1 MKANHLRHERMTRK
15 KTSFEFGTK
24 AETLA
29 RLQPLVTKARIPA
42 FLYFS
47 VNQWHTETGKI
58 LAQVGN
64 LTNGCNVIVRSSAI
78 DEDGKD
84 SAMAGLYESVPSIP
98 GHNHD
103 ALRVAVEA
111 VISSYRRKG
120 DREVHDHQV
129 LIQIML
135 EQVLMSGALFTQDLN
150 TGAPYYVI
158 NYDDQSGRTDT
169 VTSGNEYSNRTL
181 YVHRGAVA
189 ALRSKRFK
197 QLLAAVEEL
206 ERFSGSESLD
216 IEFALDNNLQ
226 VHLFQVRPITTKPN
240 WNRGIALRVD
250 QSVRQIQNFVR
261 HRLLPVSGVHGKRSL
276 FGQMPDWNP
285 AEMIGRTPRPLS
297 LSLYRYLITDRA
309 WRQARR
315 KMGYAEP
322 HGMPLMV
329 SLGGQPFIDVRLSF
343 HSYLPMD
350 LPESIGGKLVDAWL
364 DRLTENPHLH
374 DKVEFDVAVT
384 CLTLDFEE
392 RVARQF
398 ADAMLPDEKR
408 IYRDCL
414 RQLTNKLLTNNVA
427 PIADELA
434 RIEYLD
440 TLRVRLLSTK
450 KHPDLATVA
459 SLLEE
464 CIEFGTIPFSIL
476 ARHAFIAQ
484 ALLRSLV
491 ARGVLTERDFG
502 AFQHSIRTVASD
514 LADDTR
520 RLLRGEINRSTFMER
535 YGHLRPGTYDIL
547 SPRYD
552 QREDLFCHAPIDAQ
566 STLEHHEFALSAQQ
580 QSDVSRLLADEQLGI
595 DAKALF
601 VYCRDSIVAREYA
614 KFVFTKNIS
623 DALEAIANWA
633 EQVGLNRDEL
643 SFLDIR
649 EILDT
654 LATAASDS
662 VKSYLR
668 ALSEDG
674 RQRHETTVALRLP
687 QVLCIEQDVEIV
699 PLRIE
704 QPNFITAKLVRGR
717 CIQLHEYEEVE
728 PDISNKIVLI
738 EKADPGFDWIF
749 AYGIQGLITKY
760 GGSNSHMA
768 IRCAE
773 FSIPAAIGCGEQIF
787 DRLEHARAIELNCAE
802 SVIRQV
808 EE

>member
-1 MKANHLRHERMTRK
+1 MTHEK
-15 KTSFEFGTK
+15 ISFEFGTK

-29 RLQPLVTKARIPA
+29 RLQPLVTKSRIPA
-42 FLYFS
+42 FTYFS
-47 VNQWHTETGKI
+47 VQQWQTDAPDI

-64 LTNGCNVIVRSSAI
+64 MTNGCKVIVRSSAS

-84 SAMAGLYESVPSIP
+84 SAMAGLYKSIPSVPSQ
-98 GHNHD
+98 NHA
-103 ALRVAVEA
+103 ALRAAVEA
-111 VISSYRRKG
+111 VISSYRSKG
-120 DREVHDHQV
+120 SREVRNHQV
-129 LIQIML
+129 LVQIML

-189 ALRSKRFK
+189 TLRSERFK
-197 QLLAAVEEL
+197 QLLLAVEEL
-206 ERFSGSESLD
+206 ERASGSQSLD
-216 IEFALDNNLQ
+216 IEFALDANLQ

-240 WNRGIALRVD
+240 WNRGITLRVD
-250 QSVRQIQNFVR
+250 RGVRQIQNFVR
-261 HRLLPVSGVHGKRSL
+261 HRFQPLSGVYGKRSL

-329 SLGGQPFIDVRLSF
+329 SLGGQPFIDARLSF
-343 HSYLPMD
+343 HSYLPMN
-350 LPESIGGKLVDAWL
+350 LPQTIGNKLVDAWL
-364 DRLTENPHLH
+364 DRLTKHPHLH

-384 CLTLDFEE
+384 CFAPDFEE
-392 RVARQF
+392 RIARQF
-398 ADAMLPDEKR
+398 SDALLPEEKR
-408 IYRDCL
+408 TYRDCL

-427 PIADELA
+427 PIADELN

-440 TLRVRLLSTK
+440 TLRIHLLSSK
-450 KHPDLATVA
+450 RDSDLATVA
-459 SLLEE
+459 SLLED

-484 ALLRSLV
+484 TLLRSLV
-491 ARGVLTERDFG
+491 ARGVLTERDFDE
-502 AFQHSIRTVASD
+502 FQHSIRTVASE
-514 LADDTR
+514 LAKDTR
-520 RLLRGEINRSTFMER
+520 RLLRGEMNRSAFMER

-552 QREDLFCHAPIDAQ
+552 QREDLFRRAP
-566 STLEHHEFALSAQQ
+566 LSAQSMLEHNKFSLSTQ
-580 QSDVSRLLADEQLGI
+580 KENDINRVLDDEQLEI
-595 DAKALF
+595 DAKALL
-601 VYCRDSIVAREYA
+601 VYCRDSIVGREYA
-614 KFVFTKNIS
+614 KFIFTKNIS
-623 DALEAIANWA
+623 DALEAIASWG
-633 EQVGLNRDEL
+633 ERVGLNRDEL
-643 SFLDIR
+643 SYLDIR
-649 EILDT
+649 GILDT
-654 LATAASDS
+654 LATVDNDS
-662 VKSYLR
+662 VESHLR
-668 ALSEDG
+668 ALSDKG
-674 RQRHETTVALRLP
+674 RQQHETTVALRLP
-687 QVLCIEQDVEIV
+687 QVLCVEEDVHIV

-717 CIQLHEYEEVE
+717 CIQLHEYEEIE
-728 PDISNKIVLI
+728 PDISDKIVLI
-738 EKADPGFDWIF
+738 ERADPGFDWIF

-773 FSIPAAIGCGEQIF
+773 FGIPAAIGCGEQIF
-787 DRLEHARAIELNCAE
+787 HRLQHAHAIELNCAE
-802 SVIRQV
+802 SVIRPI